1 MPATADDPE
10 AIESEIEEL
19 KARRERLKDRREPVE
34 ADLQDARAA
43 LQDADADDDALARA
57 ERLQG
62 QYDALTEA
70 ITDVEVDLEALR
82 SRLSDARAAQREE
95 EKLEALAR
103 KGRKAVQAREEYDD
117 LRDEVLAVL
126 REQAPELARLYD
138 EWSAAA
144 TAFRDAL
151 VRVERHVRHRP
162 TAGTTEDEE
171 RAEALVSALKDRGV
185 EPFKD
190 ALDPHRG
197 GGKAR
202 RWMGWSHENGYSGP
216 GGRLGDAVE
225 AIRQFGNQSDSSN
238 E

>member
-95 EKLEALAR
+95 EMIEALAK
-103 KGRKAVQAREEYDD
+103 KGRKAIEARKEYDD

-126 REQAPELARLYD
+126 REKAPELARLYD
-138 EWSAAA
+138 EWKEAA

-151 VRVERHVRHRP
+151 KRENRNVYHRP
-162 TAGTTEDEE
+162 TSTSAGEEE
-171 RAEALVSALKDRGV
+171 RASKLIGELKERGV
-185 EPFKD
+185 QPFKD
-190 ALDPHRG
+190 ALDPHATG
-197 GGKAR
+197 DAR
-202 RWMGWSHENGYSGP
+202 CWIGWTHENGYGGP
-216 GGRLGDAVE
+216 GGRLGDAIE
-225 AIRQFGNQSDSSN
+225 AVRAVGQD
-238 E
+238 